1 MDLIVSSG
9 LDFLALTETFL
20 NITHGD
26 HILKS
31 ACPHGYSSLHIPRT
45 LGLKKGGG
53 GVGFI
58 FSDLFTVK
66 TTEPLTSPTSF
77 EALHLSIRSNTKHI
91 RVFVIYRPP
100 ERTDH
105 PSFSVFMTEFRLLL
119 ESSIDINEDLVIVGD
134 FNIHVEDPSNYKGT
148 TFNQLLE
155 DMGWIQLV
163 NGRTHKAGHTLDL
176 VIVRSGSSLVTD
188 VEVSTLVSDHRLV
201 ECSVCLSR
209 PTRERK
215 AISFRNY
222 GSIILDSIVNDLQ
235 KLPLFSDTAIMP
247 DDQAATLDTLID
259 QYEESRRVVEA
270 HAKIKTK
277 EAVIRDL
284 SPWVNVTVLDGRR
297 RRRKAEHIWRLGG

>member
-1 MDLIVSSG
+1 MPVLLARGGTSLWISSSHPG

-31 ACPHGYSSLHIPRT
+31 ACPPGYWSLQIPRA

-53 GVGFI
+53 GVGLI

-77 EALHLSIRSNTKHI
+77 EALYLSIRSNTKHVRI
-91 RVFVIYRPP
+91 FVIYRPP

-119 ESSIDINEDLVIVGD
+119 ESSIDISEELVIVGD
-134 FNIHVEDPSNYKGT
+134 FNIHVENPSNHKGT

-163 NGRTHKAGHTLDL
+163 KGRTHKAGHTLDL
-176 VIVRSGSSLVTD
+176 VIVRSGNSFVTE
-188 VEVSTLVSDHRLV
+188 VEVSTLVSDHHLV
-201 ECSVCLSR
+201 ECSIGLSR
-209 PTRERK
+209 PTREK
-215 AISFRNY
+215 KIISFATITVPSFRSLLMKTSRY
-222 GSIILDSIVNDLQ
+222 CHFSRIPLYFRTIR
-235 KLPLFSDTAIMP
+235 LPPLALLLTNWGIP
-247 DDQAATLDTLID
+247 P
-259 QYEESRRVVEA
+259 RRWGTCQDE
-270 HAKIKTK
+270 
-277 EAVIRDL
+277 D
-284 SPWVNVTVLDGRR
+284 
-297 RRRKAEHIWRLGG
+297 